1 MGITWTDDQAN
12 ATCGFEK
19 GGNFVGPTSNQVKLI
34 TSSDGTAWSAPQ
46 VITTGAADKVYS
58 AAGFNVGR
66 LIVTYYTRAYSPD
79 SDDCH
84 AQVQDTTTG
93 MLSFLPGP
101 VCLDYAARS
110 SSDAFGSETRLT
122 IDSSN
127 PYITF
132 AGSFIGDYT
141 GAAVDAKG
149 GGFAAWADF
158 RGNPGNTNPNM
169 DMDVYRLY

>member
-1 MGITWTDDQAN
+1 
-12 ATCGFEK
+12 
-19 GGNFVGPTSNQVKLI
+19 
-34 TSSDGTAWSAPQ
+34 
-46 VITTGAADKVYS
+46 
-58 AAGFNVGR
+58 
-66 LIVTYYTRAYSPD
+66 
-79 SDDCH
+79 
-84 AQVQDTTTG
+84 